1 MCNRYSLLSFLVCY
15 KHVFPCVIDTHLLSF
30 LVCYKHVFPCVIDT
44 HLLSFLVCYKHVFPC
59 VIDTHLKVMV
69 SYFVV
74 FQTATSV
81 SNFEV
86 RGDQLVVGENRIRI
100 IFVSS
105 SGATRTITYTVRKT
119 QSQGLLT
126 WPRKLKYFRQ
136 KLWCNSA
143 H

>member
-1 MCNRYSLLSFLVCY
+1 MGGGGGGGGGVRGWLWVLSLLSFI
-15 KHVFPCVIDTHLLSF
+15 KHVFLESDGI
-30 LVCYKHVFPCVIDT
+30 
-44 HLLSFLVCYKHVFPC
+44 
-59 VIDTHLKVMV
+59 
-69 SYFVV
+69 VV

-86 RGDQLVVGENRIRI
+86 RGDQLVVGENSVRI

-126 WPRKLKYFRQ
+126 WSRKLKNRKVMVQEFCT
-136 KLWCNSA
+136 LA
-143 H
+143 P